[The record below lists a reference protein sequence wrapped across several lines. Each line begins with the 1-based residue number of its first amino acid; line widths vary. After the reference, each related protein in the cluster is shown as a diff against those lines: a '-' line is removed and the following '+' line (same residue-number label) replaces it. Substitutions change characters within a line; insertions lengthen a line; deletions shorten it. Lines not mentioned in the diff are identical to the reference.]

1 LQELRLGTKWYQSVT
16 FGTSM
21 QYYSPYGLSIGH
33 RRTTP
38 RGETMPEELSD
49 QKEVAPVAGNAISTN
64 LGDVI
69 DRRVKEAH
77 QHEY

>member
-1 LQELRLGTKWYQSVT
+1 ML
-16 FGTSM
+16 
-21 QYYSPYGLSIGH
+21 
-33 RRTTP
+33 
-38 RGETMPEELSD
+38 EELSD
-49 QKEVAPVAGNAISTN
+49 QKEVAPVAENATSTN